1 MCTWSE
7 KQAHVP
13 ELQIFCNNLS
23 ILLNIPCLILDT
35 FWADYCTH
43 ALCDTFWAD
52 YCTQALCDT
61 FWADYCTQALYDTFW
76 ADYCTQAL
84 CDTFWADYCTQALYD
99 TFWADY
105 CTQALCAVYVVCI
118 IIIFKLLTYFLR
130 KYVKICSPPCH
141 NLLKL

>member
-84 CDTFWADYCTQALYD
+84 C
-99 TFWADY
+99 
-105 CTQALCAVYVVCI
+105 AVYVVCI